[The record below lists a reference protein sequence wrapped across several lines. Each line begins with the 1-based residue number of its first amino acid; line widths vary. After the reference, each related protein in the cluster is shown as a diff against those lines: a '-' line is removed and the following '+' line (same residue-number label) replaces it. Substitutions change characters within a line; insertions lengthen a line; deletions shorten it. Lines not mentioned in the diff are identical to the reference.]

1 MIFDV
6 SSVCMCVCVAV
17 RSCPF
22 AFMSNVVLI
31 TTFKII
37 IQRSFSG
44 TEAKLHGQTGRLN
57 ENGNY
62 NVHSRQM
69 SCICIND
76 FVANHLVTSQVA
88 NNCASGAAKQADQ
101 TDRHTDTYKH

>member
-1 MIFDV
+1 MLL
-6 SSVCMCVCVAV
+6 
-17 RSCPF
+17 
-22 AFMSNVVLI
+22 SNIVLI
-31 TTFKII
+31 STFKII
-37 IQRSFSG
+37 IQRSLSG

-76 FVANHLVTSQVA
+76 FLAKHLVTLLKLPATVQA
-88 NNCASGAAKQADQ
+88 EQPGRPRQTHAETMTNGRRKQEINNF
-101 TDRHTDTYKH
+101 